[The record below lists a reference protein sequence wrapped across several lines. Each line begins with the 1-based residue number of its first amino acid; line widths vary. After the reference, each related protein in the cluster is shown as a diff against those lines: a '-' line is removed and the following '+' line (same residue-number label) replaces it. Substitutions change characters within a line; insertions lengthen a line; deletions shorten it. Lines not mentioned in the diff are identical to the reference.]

1 MILTQPTKTR
11 VANSPQVHRE
21 DTTDEDVTYEELS
34 ASIGRLTTSSAYDD
48 NRIMDNI
55 MAAAEQIGEE
65 VASMSAEELLK
76 TNVARYVESEMV
88 ERMNQ
93 LSEAFIISL

>member
-1 MILTQPTKTR
+1 
-11 VANSPQVHRE
+11 
-21 DTTDEDVTYEELS
+21 
-34 ASIGRLTTSSAYDD
+34 
-48 NRIMDNI
+48 

-93 LSEAFIISL
+93 